1 MRRQVDLQRRRVR
14 VGTVAVGTLVGFV
27 FVVLPLVRLRGKHKD
42 VWPSR
47 SGLPPPDRVT
57 YLEVGQLG
65 ESLFTA
71 GVGAFIRPVAR
82 VDSVRERLKH
92 LEFRPGREEHP
103 EQRLRAGNYD
113 AIPLA

>member
-27 FVVLPLVRLRGKHKD
+27 FVVLPLVRLRGETQRR
-42 VWPSR
+42 VAEPFRPS
-47 SGLPPPDRVT
+47 SLPPSPLRRVT

-92 LEFRPGREEHP
+92 LK
-103 EQRLRAGNYD
+103 
-113 AIPLA
+113 

>member
-1 MRRQVDLQRRRVR
+1 M
-14 VGTVAVGTLVGFV
+14 
-27 FVVLPLVRLRGKHKD
+27 
-42 VWPSR
+42 WPSR
-47 SGLPPPDRVT
+47 SAPPPHPHPPDRVT

-92 LEFRPGREEHP
+92 PKFRPGREEHQ
-103 EQRLRAGNYD
+103 EQVKCVFFSVKDSQDSYLSPRWQDPSPRPGQGGSGTPSWDNGTLF
-113 AIPLA
+113 